1 MSETFSECALLEHAL
16 GRLGI
21 RAAISI
27 GDQRNDPSIPSP
39 QYVIHLTRTIP
50 LQFLL
55 QALTDLQKS
64 SAVLMTTT
72 TSSPNAYHEH
82 IQIDTITR
90 MINIQRSFQRDAF
103 PRRQLMGI
111 AWKLDR
117 SPVGPPPSQLN
128 VATPQSGVATWKTVH
143 AILRGAC
150 RWTRRDFPAIAPA
163 AAYFTGPAAHHRPL
177 YELFKRLFDILFSLA
192 AILITLPITLT
203 VAALIKLYDRGPIF
217 FVHQREGRHGKPF
230 GCLKFRTM
238 TPNAHQLQRQ
248 LRRSNS
254 NHVDG
259 PQFKMPDD
267 PRITPLGSFLRKTNI
282 DELPQFLNVL
292 FGHMSV
298 VGPRPSPF
306 EENQLCPAWRE
317 ARLSVP
323 PGITGLWQ
331 ISRSR
336 QRGPSDF
343 QEWIL
348 YDTQYVERRGFW
360 LDLKIIL
367 LTIKE
372 LLGRGQ

>member
-1 MSETFSECALLEHAL
+1 MTTMSETFSECALLEHAL

-27 GDQRNDPSIPSP
+27 GDQRNDPSAASP
-39 QYVIHLTRTIP
+39 QYAIHLTRSVP

-55 QALTDLQKS
+55 QALTDLQNAT
-64 SAVLMTTT
+64 AVLMTTSRPSAHPYRERLQVDANT
-72 TSSPNAYHEH
+72 
-82 IQIDTITR
+82 QVV
-90 MINIQRSFQRDAF
+90 NICRSFQRDA
-103 PRRQLMGI
+103 PSRRQLLGI

-117 SPVGPPPSQLN
+117 SPVGSRLN
-128 VATPQSGVATWKTVH
+128 DDRCWKTVH
-143 AILRGAC
+143 TILRDIC
-150 RWTRRDFPAIAPA
+150 RLTRRDFPAIAPA
-163 AAYFTGPAAHHRPL
+163 DAYFTGPVARHRPL
-177 YELFKRLFDILFSLA
+177 YEFFKRLFDVLFSLG
-192 AILITLPITLT
+192 AILVTLPITLT
-203 VAALIKLYDRGPIF
+203 VAVLIRAYDRGPIF
-217 FVHQREGRHGKPF
+217 FVHQREGRHGRPF
-230 GCLKFRTM
+230 GCMKFRTM
-238 TPNAHQLQRQ
+238 IHNAHSLQHQ

-259 PQFKMPDD
+259 PQFKIPDD
-267 PRITPLGSFLRKTNI
+267 PRITPLGNFLRKTNI

-292 FGHMSV
+292 LGHMSV

-317 ARLSVP
+317 ARLSVL

-360 LDLKIIL
+360 LDVKIIL